1 MFNVVAL
8 DPQVAQ
14 ALDPVVS
21 RAIAPIL
28 PTTPTPILPTLI
40 VLRSVQ
46 SDPTSPRSPA
56 NHVVALGLDLL
67 ALLKNTQVLA

>member
-1 MFNVVAL
+1 MFNVVVL

-14 ALDPVVS
+14 ALDPVVC
-21 RAIAPIL
+21 RAIALIRL
-28 PTTPTPILPTLI
+28 TTPTPILPTLI

-56 NHVVALGLDLL
+56 NHIVAPGLDLL
-67 ALLKNTQVLA
+67 TLLKNARVLA

>member
-14 ALDPVVS
+14 ALDPVVC
-21 RAIAPIL
+21 RTIALIHL
-28 PTTPTPILPTLI
+28 MTPTPILPTLI

-46 SDPTSPRSPA
+46 SDPMSLQSPA
-56 NHVVALGLDLL
+56 NHVVAPGLDLL
-67 ALLKNTQVLA
+67 ALLKNA

>member
-14 ALDPVVS
+14 ALDPVVC
-21 RAIAPIL
+21 RAIAPIRL
-28 PTTPTPILPTLI
+28 TTPTPILPTLI

-46 SDPTSPRSPA
+46 SDPTSLQSQA
-56 NHVVALGLDLL
+56 NHVVAPGLDLL
-67 ALLKNTQVLA
+67 ALLKNTRVLA